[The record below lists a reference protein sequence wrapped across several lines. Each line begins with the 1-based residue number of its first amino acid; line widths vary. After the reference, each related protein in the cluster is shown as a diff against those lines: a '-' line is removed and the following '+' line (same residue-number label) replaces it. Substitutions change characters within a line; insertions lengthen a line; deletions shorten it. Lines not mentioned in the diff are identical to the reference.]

1 MAVITP
7 ERVQRYAVVHA
18 PRGPRLRLAV
28 LWLVL
33 FFVAFYVGSGGL
45 AMFFAVNAAIAALQM
60 CARWNERRVPANGV
74 LAAAG
79 AAAVP
84 LAAWVNNRVAGLVIL
99 GFVALAVLFGS
110 GFALPNPPAASVDA
124 DDESATRRRA
134 PRRSATT
141 PPDETSPG
149 ITPFSPGLGTAWV
162 TLAAGF
168 IPGLAAAAVVQSHR
182 IGAMALAFLASA
194 VCTYDAGDYLCSAG
208 YASRRVGPLSGMFGV
223 LVVTMSMSF
232 VSPAPLVG
240 WAVWLTGLV
249 LAVLC
254 PLGQWLGSWMLPA
267 SSSSAP
273 GIRRLDA
280 WFLAAPVFWL
290 ILVLSG

>member
-1 MAVITP
+1 MAVISP
-7 ERVQRYAVVHA
+7 ELVHRYAVVHA
-18 PRGPRLRLAV
+18 PRGPRLRLAAV
-28 LWLVL
+28 WLVL

-45 AMFFAVNAAIAALQM
+45 AVFFAVNAAVAALQM

-79 AAAVP
+79 AAAIP

-99 GFVALAVLFGS
+99 GFVVLAVLFGS
-110 GFALPNPPAASVDA
+110 GFALPNLPAAAGDPGS
-124 DDESATRRRA
+124 ESATGRRA
-134 PRRSATT
+134 VRRSGPRSA
-141 PPDETSPG
+141 DESSPG
-149 ITPFSPGLGTAWV
+149 APSFRPGLDTVWV

-168 IPGLAAAAVVQSHR
+168 IPGLAGAAVVQSHR

-194 VCTYDAGDYLCSAG
+194 VCTYDAGDHLCSAG

-240 WAVWLTGLV
+240 WAVWSTGLV
-249 LAVLC
+249 LALLC

-280 WFLAAPVFWL
+280 WFLTAPFFWL
-290 ILVLSG
+290 ILLLAS